1 MAYNQQ
7 VQFGFPSGVTIVDVV
22 PDAIRPLIHKHW
34 EQFPPVNPMWHYL
47 LGVVYIFLGSASFLG
62 NGTVLYL
69 FFKVK
74 KLRTPANVLVAN
86 LALLDFLMLLSQFP
100 VFSYNCFSG
109 GVWMFSPFACEIYAL
124 FGTITGEGSLWC
136 HVFITWDR
144 YNVIVHGV
152 SGKPLTFTKVFI
164 MILFIWGYAIGIA
177 IPPLVGWGRF
187 IPEGILDS
195 CSFDYLSK
203 DWNNLSF
210 GIFLTVTSY
219 FLPLLV
225 IIFAYVFIVK
235 TIVAH
240 EAAMRAQAK
249 KMNVTNLRS
258 GGTEGES
265 AEMRVAK
272 TACINVTL
280 WCICWTPYCAVV
292 IQGLMFDQ
300 SVITP
305 LSTMLPALLAKTCA
319 CYNPMVY
326 ALSHPRFRN
335 AMQTELS
342 WCCVNEPEGNPNSD
356 GKSNSTEAA
365 SEK

>member
-1 MAYNQQ
+1 MM
-7 VQFGFPSGVTIVDVV
+7 V
-22 PDAIRPLIHKHW
+22 
-34 EQFPPVNPMWHYL
+34 
-47 LGVVYIFLGSASFLG
+47 
-62 NGTVLYL
+62 
-69 FFKVK
+69 
-74 KLRTPANVLVAN
+74 
-86 LALLDFLMLLSQFP
+86 
-100 VFSYNCFSG
+100 
-109 GVWMFSPFACEIYAL
+109 
-124 FGTITGEGSLWC
+124 
-136 HVFITWDR
+136 
-144 YNVIVHGV
+144 
-152 SGKPLTFTKVFI
+152 
-164 MILFIWGYAIGIA
+164 LFIWGYAIGIS

-225 IIFAYVFIVK
+225 IIFAYVFIGK

-280 WCICWTPYCAVV
+280 WLICWTPYCAIVV
-292 IQGLMFDQ
+292 QGMFFDQ
-300 SVITP
+300 SKITP
-305 LSTMLPALLAKTCA
+305 ITTMLPALLAKTCA

-326 ALSHPRFRN
+326 ALSHPRFRA
-335 AMQTELS
+335 AMQEHVS
-342 WCCVNEPEGNPNSD
+342 FCCITEPEGNSNSGD
-356 GKSNSTEAA
+356 NKSNATEATN
-365 SEK
+365 EK